1 MANPVAYLTTN
12 AIAFEGEGD
21 FIIENNDLKTL
32 ETSIKVRVAALRD
45 LLKSNYG
52 DYFYIKNLAGDL
64 DKFLGRGIDT
74 TFQLEVEN
82 HVKNVIINSSLF
94 EESEFNIYSLVDIN
108 TIYLRI
114 FIAEGTNEEETVDL
128 TYQTETGVSLG

>member
-82 HVKNVIINSSLF
+82 RVKNVIINSSLF

>member
-12 AIAFEGEGD
+12 ALSFEGEGD
-21 FIIENNDLKTL
+21 FIIENNDLKVL
-32 ETSIKVRVAALRD
+32 ETSIKVRVEALRD

-52 DYFYIKNLAGDL
+52 DYFYLKNLAGDL
-64 DKFLGRGIDT
+64 DKFLGRGIDAS
-74 TFQLEVEN
+74 FQLEVEN

-114 FIAEGTNEEETVDL
+114 FIAEGTNEEETIDL

>member
-74 TFQLEVEN
+74 IFQLEVEN

>member
-12 AIAFEGEGD
+12 ALSFEGEGD
-21 FIIENNDLKTL
+21 FIIENNDLKVL
-32 ETSIKVRVAALRD
+32 ETSLKVRVAALRD

-52 DYFYIKNLAGDL
+52 DYFYIRNLAGDL
-64 DKFLGRGIDT
+64 DKFLGRGIDAP
-74 TFQLEVEN
+74 FQLEVEN

-94 EESEFNIYSLVDIN
+94 EETEFNIYSLVDIN

-114 FIAEGTNEEETVDL
+114 FIAEGTNEEETIDL

>member
-21 FIIENNDLKTL
+21 FTIENNDLKTL

-94 EESEFNIYSLVDIN
+94 DETEFNVYSLADIN
-108 TIYLRI
+108 TIYIRI
-114 FIAEGTNEEETVDL
+114 FIAENTSEEETIDL
-128 TYQTETGVSLG
+128 TYKTDTGVYLG